1 MSNRKS
7 HTYLSQ
13 EKESK
18 KQRHVH
24 YTDENCN
31 LIFQNKQKEIK
42 KRIETVL
49 LNTLKLS
56 D

>member
-1 MSNRKS
+1 MSNRRS
-7 HTYLSQ
+7 HINLSQ
-13 EKESK
+13 EKENK

-24 YTDENCN
+24 YTNENCN
-31 LIFQNKQKEIK
+31 LIFQQKEIK

-49 LNTLKLS
+49 LNTLKLG